1 MPELQHNR
9 RMVETLALITEANA
23 ALHFKSVAEQ
33 LGLGEWIQRP
43 SWSQHEMLAASGFA
57 VAASYWSLLDA
68 ERAVTLYRR
77 AAETYRQLNH
87 GYGMALALASATSD
101 EISITL
107 ASIDGT
113 SPPSPQTVAFALVA
127 NELSDSEG
135 QGARVERLRLQWRH
149 FGNVPIGRLR
159 IPLDYYGRCALAM
172 RAARQSKSVE
182 GFLAQASDY
191 VRRAAEVLKT
201 ASHDKFNWLALRSSI
216 LPAEPEAVAMTAA
229 MSMVSHSLFGIPISQ
244 MPNLDEHGRLLAEVG
259 DDLRKAGGSSK
270 NKPPEENP
278 PKNNPP
284 RNSPPRNLPRNNP
297 PMISA

>member
-9 RMVETLALITEANA
+9 RMVKNLALITEANA
-23 ALHFKSVAEQ
+23 ALHFKSAAEQ
-33 LGLGEWIQRP
+33 LGSREWIQRP
-43 SWSQHEMLAASGFA
+43 AWSQHEMLAASGFA

-87 GYGMALALASATSD
+87 GYAMALALASATSD

-107 ASIDGT
+107 ASMDEA

-127 NELSDSEG
+127 NELSDSEA
-135 QGARVERLRLQWRH
+135 QGSRVERLGLQWRH
-149 FGNVPIGRLR
+149 FGNVPIGRLG

-172 RAARQSKSVE
+172 RAARQSESEE

-201 ASHDKFNWLALRSSI
+201 ASHDQFNWLALQSSI

-229 MSMVSHSLFGIPISQ
+229 MSMVSHSLFGMPISQ

-259 DDLRKAGGSSK
+259 DALRKAGGSSK
-270 NKPPEENP
+270 DKPPEENP

-284 RNSPPRNLPRNNP
+284 RNNPPRNRPRNNP
-297 PMISA
+297 PMVSA